1 MHFSASYFG
10 PHHYICNDTQNPQSN
25 MLIYSNTL
33 LWFRWLAHAELTSFS
48 CWLFHKGQHK
58 MTMIS
63 KFELTKFRIFTE
75 FVLPDQFSLKQRK
88 KELSA

>member
-1 MHFSASYFG
+1 
-10 PHHYICNDTQNPQSN
+10 
-25 MLIYSNTL
+25 
-33 LWFRWLAHAELTSFS
+33 
-48 CWLFHKGQHK
+48 